1 MVAPGAAR
9 GASQSDG
16 APELREASVSKD
28 ERSQVRVSGPFWGPR
43 MQVVR
48 SAVLECNRHQCDA
61 TGRLANF
68 DRAAAVVRGQPAQAY
83 EGLLFNDSDVYKVIE
98 GWSRALALEPD
109 AAKRGALQRDLATV
123 VARVAAAQWP
133 DGYINTY
140 YTLKVGVDRR
150 LTNERWDH
158 ETYCMGHLIE
168 AGVEHARATGERTL
182 LDTALRAARWLRGV
196 YGEGKFSVP
205 PGHQELELALVR
217 LAKATGDDAWLGFS
231 HELIEMRGRAHRRL
245 DGSLEGPWDDY
256 AQDHAPAA
264 EQFEAAGHAV
274 RATYMYTAMA
284 ELAARD
290 RGAYA
295 PALHSLWRDVVDRRM
310 FVTGGIGP
318 SAHNEGFTVPFDIPV
333 RGAYQETC
341 ASIGLCLWA
350 QAMFELT
357 GRGEYMEQF
366 ERTLYNAVL
375 AGVAMDGRSFFY
387 VNPLESRGGERRQ
400 QWFSCACC
408 PPNVLRFLAGLGT
421 YVYGVRGDVLYV
433 NLFVESE
440 GEFTVNGQRVTV
452 RQKTGYPFDGRVRV
466 EARNHGT
473 SDIELA
479 IRNNGGMQAGPDGY
493 ARARVA
499 AGAEWSAEWDI
510 PMAATRVRS
519 DPRVKATEGMVA
531 FMRGPLVYAG
541 EAVDNPGGLD
551 GLLVPAAAEIQERT
565 DETGVPALKVRA
577 LRASDAVEGL
587 PFLPTVVE
595 LRPYFMWANRRPS
608 AMRVW
613 WPEREDRIGAR
624 PDGSVTASA
633 SFVGHGDGLI
643 ALHDRQ
649 VPTRSADHDTPRFT
663 FWPHKGGDGAVAE
676 WVELRFASPRPV
688 GRIGVYWFDD
698 TGRGECRVPAA
709 CAVEVLRGSE
719 WLDLAK
725 SGAGAIGVAP
735 DTMNRVE
742 FAAMMLDGVRLRI
755 TLQPGMSAG
764 ILEVEF
770 TP

>member
-1 MVAPGAAR
+1 M
-9 GASQSDG
+9 
-16 APELREASVSKD
+16 
-28 ERSQVRVSGPFWGPR
+28 VRVSGPFWGPR

-48 SAVLECNRHQCDA
+48 EGVLESNRHQCNA

-68 DRAAAVVRGQPAQAY
+68 DHAAAVVRGEPAQAY

-109 AAKRGALQRDLATV
+109 ASKRAALQRDLAAV

-168 AGVEHARATGERTL
+168 AGVEHARATGEPTL
-182 LDTALRAARWLRGV
+182 MDTALRAARWLRGV
-196 YGEGKFSVP
+196 YGPGKFTVP

-217 LAKATGDDAWLGFS
+217 LASATGDDAWLEFS
-231 HELIEMRGRAHRRL
+231 HELIEMRGRPHLRL
-245 DGSLEGPWDDY
+245 DGSIEGPWDDY
-256 AQDHAPAA
+256 AQDHMPAA

-284 ELAARD
+284 ELAARG
-290 RGAYA
+290 RGAYG
-295 PALHSLWRDVVDRRM
+295 PALQGLWRDVVDRRM

-387 VNPLESRGGERRQ
+387 VNPLQSRGGDRRQ
-400 QWFSCACC
+400 EWFSCACC
-408 PPNVLRFLAGLGT
+408 PPNVLRFLAALGT
-421 YVYGVRGDVLYV
+421 FVYSVRDDVLHV

-440 GEFTVNGQRVTV
+440 GEFTVKGQRVSI
-452 RQKTGYPFDGRVRV
+452 RQTTGYPFDGHVRIDV
-466 EARNHGT
+466 HNHGS

-479 IRNNGGMQAGPDGY
+479 IRNNAGMQPGPDGY
-493 ARARVA
+493 TRARVG
-499 AGAEWSAEWDI
+499 AGGEWSAQWDI
-510 PMAATRVRS
+510 PLTATRVRS

-541 EAVDNPGGLD
+541 EVVGKPDGLD
-551 GLLVPAAAEIQERT
+551 GLLVPKAAEIEERR
-565 DETGVPALKVRA
+565 DEAGVPVLAVRA
-577 LRASDAVEGL
+577 LRASDAMEGL
-587 PFLPTVVE
+587 PFLPTRVE
-595 LRPYFMWANRRPS
+595 LRPYFMWANGNPS
-608 AMRVW
+608 AMCVW
-613 WPEREDRIGAR
+613 WPEREDRVGPR
-624 PDGSVTASA
+624 PDRGVTASA

-649 VPTRSADHDTPRFT
+649 LPTRSADHDTPRFT
-663 FWPHKGGDGAVAE
+663 FWPHKGGEGAPAE
-676 WVELRFASPRPV
+676 WVELRFSSPRSV

-709 CAVEVLRGSE
+709 CTVEVLRGNE

-725 SGAGAIGVAP
+725 LGAGGIGVNP

-742 FAAMMLDGVRLRI
+742 FAAMMLEGVRLRI
-755 TLQPGMSAG
+755 TLPPAMSAG
-764 ILEVEF
+764 ILEVE
-770 TP
+770 TAP

>member
-1 MVAPGAAR
+1 M
-9 GASQSDG
+9 
-16 APELREASVSKD
+16 SK
-28 ERSQVRVSGPFWGPR
+28 EQRSQVRVSGPFWGPR

-48 SAVLECNRHQCDA
+48 DGVLERNRHQCDA

-68 DRAAAVVRGQPAQAY
+68 DRAAAVVRGEPAQPY

-109 AAKRGALQRDLATV
+109 AARRAALQRDLAAV
-123 VARVAAAQWP
+123 VARVVAAQWP

-140 YTLKVGVDRR
+140 YTLKMGVDRR

-196 YGEGKFSVP
+196 YGEGTFTVP

-217 LAKATGDDAWLGFS
+217 LATAMGDETWLDFS
-231 HELIEMRGRAHRRL
+231 HELIEMRGRPHRRL
-245 DGSLEGPWDDY
+245 DGSMEGPWDDY
-256 AQDHAPAA
+256 AQDHKPAA

-284 ELAARD
+284 ELAARN
-290 RGAYA
+290 RGGYA

-387 VNPLESRGGERRQ
+387 VNPLQGRGDERRQ
-400 QWFSCACC
+400 AWFSCACC

-440 GEFTVNGQRVTV
+440 GEFTVRGQRVAV
-452 RQKTGYPFDGRVRV
+452 RQTTGYPFDGHVRIEV
-466 EARNHGT
+466 RNHGA
-473 SDIELA
+473 SDIEVA

-493 ARARVA
+493 ARAKVA
-499 AGAEWSAEWDI
+499 AGGEWSAEWDI
-510 PMAATRVRS
+510 PMTATRVRS

-531 FMRGPLVYAG
+531 FMRGPLVYAA
-541 EAVDNPGGLD
+541 EAMDNFSELGD
-551 GLLVPAAAEIQERT
+551 VLVPEAAEVQEIR
-565 DETGVPALKVRA
+565 DPSGVPLLEARVLKAHDRVG
-577 LRASDAVEGL
+577 V
-587 PFLPTVVE
+587 PFLPVVMK
-595 LRPYFMWANRRPS
+595 LRPYFMWANREPG

-613 WPEREDRIGAR
+613 WPERVDRMGPR
-624 PDGSVTASA
+624 PQPGVRALASYI
-633 SFVGHGDGLI
+633 GHGDGVL
-643 ALHDRQ
+643 AMYDQ
-649 VPTRSADHDTPRFT
+649 QMPASSADHDTPRFT
-663 FWPHKGGDGAVAE
+663 FWPRKGVAGSPQEE
-676 WVELRFASPRPV
+676 WVEFRFAESRPV
-688 GRIGVYWFDD
+688 RAVGVYWFDD

-709 CAVEVLRGSE
+709 CTVEARRGDE
-719 WLDLAK
+719 WVK
-725 SGAGAIGVAP
+725 VPRTGAGAMGVAP
-735 DTMNRVE
+735 DTMNRLE
-742 FAAMMLDGVRLRI
+742 FPAMMLDGVRLRI